1 MQFEPKS
8 REALAESNLIPKGT
22 YDCECVKAEETRSKK
37 GNDMLVLNLKV
48 WMEDGSTRY
57 TTDYIVPNTDMGLT
71 KLLSWCDATGL
82 FEQYQAGDLDAGM
95 CHGKACLVSMVQQK
109 DKQSGELRNNVREYK
124 LPGAELP
131 KQAAPKQPET
141 EADPDGDDIPF

>member
-8 REALAESNLIPKGT
+8 REALAEGSLIPKGK

-37 GNDMLVLNLKV
+37 GNDMLVLSLKV
-48 WMEDGSTRY
+48 WMEDGAVRY
-57 TTDYIVPNTDMGLT
+57 LTDYIVPNTDMGLAR
-71 KLLSWCDATGL
+71 LLSWCDATGL

-95 CHGKACLVSMVQQK
+95 CQGKACLVSVNQQK

-124 LPGAELP
+124 LPGATAEAP
-131 KQAAPKQPET
+131 TAPKLAPQEL
-141 EADPDGDDIPF
+141 EGDDIPF